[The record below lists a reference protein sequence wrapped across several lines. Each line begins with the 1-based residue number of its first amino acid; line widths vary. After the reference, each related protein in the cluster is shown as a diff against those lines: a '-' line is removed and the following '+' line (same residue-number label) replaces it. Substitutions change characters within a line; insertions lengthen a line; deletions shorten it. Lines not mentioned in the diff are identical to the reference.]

1 MVERSLAVLGLAI
14 RTLGSV
20 PARPQAFVAFG
31 LPATHTGHY
40 IHSVANAKNAKKPG
54 GISHR
59 AENSGTECINEQAAP
74 DAQS

>member
-31 LPATHTGHY
+31 LPAMHTGHY

-54 GISHR
+54 GIVR
-59 AENSGTECINEQAAP
+59 IDDDAPRNQAGFG
-74 DAQS
+74 SKHERT